1 MSVNLSSHTTFKV
14 GGPASEFFIA
24 TDEREAIR
32 LVSEADEKKIPVLI
46 LGGGSNI
53 LVADRGFSGRVIKM
67 AMTGD
72 IRAVDSCSGGMITI
86 GAGRDWDDFVA
97 ECVSKG
103 IVGVESLSGIPG
115 TVGAAP
121 IQNIGAYGHDLSEV
135 IARVRTFDRVA
146 KEITS
151 FSQSE
156 SGFTYRSSRF
166 KESPDRY
173 LILDVTFQMKQGEL
187 SLPILYPELAE
198 AIDIEE
204 ERRAPLGIVRET
216 VLAIRSRKG
225 MVLDARDPDTN
236 SAGSFFMNPIVDP
249 SQVPDGATSWPVEN
263 GRVKISAAWLLE
275 NAGISKGMKLGNAA
289 ISLKHVLAL
298 TNPGSASASE
308 IKALADL
315 CQRKVRENYGI
326 ELEREVRLLGF
337 AQ

>member
-1 MSVNLSSHTTFKV
+1 
-14 GGPASEFFIA
+14 
-24 TDEREAIR
+24 
-32 LVSEADEKKIPVLI
+32 
-46 LGGGSNI
+46 
-53 LVADRGFSGRVIKM
+53 
-67 AMTGD
+67 
-72 IRAVDSCSGGMITI
+72 
-86 GAGRDWDDFVA
+86 
-97 ECVSKG
+97 KG

-156 SGFTYRSSRF
+156 CGFSYRSSRF
-166 KESPDRY
+166 KENPDRY

-187 SLPILYPELAE
+187 SLPILYPELSE

-204 ERRAPLGIVRET
+204 EKRAPLGRVREA
-216 VLAIRSRKG
+216 VLAIRARKG
-225 MVLDARDPDTN
+225 MVLDPRDPDTN
-236 SAGSFFMNPIVDP
+236 SAGSFFTNPMVDL
-249 SQVPDGATSWPVEN
+249 SQVPDGATSWPAET
-263 GRVKISAAWLLE
+263 GRAKISAAWLME
-275 NAGISKGMKLGNAA
+275 NAGINKGMKLGNAA
-289 ISLKHVLAL
+289 ISSKHVLAL
-298 TNPGSASASE
+298 TNSGSASASE

-315 CQRKVRENYGI
+315 CQRKVREKYGI